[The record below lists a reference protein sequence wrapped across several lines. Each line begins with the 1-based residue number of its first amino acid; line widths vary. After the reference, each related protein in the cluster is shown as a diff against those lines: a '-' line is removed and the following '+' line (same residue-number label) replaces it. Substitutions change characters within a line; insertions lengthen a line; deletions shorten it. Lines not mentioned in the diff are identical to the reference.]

1 VKFDFKGKN
10 VLVTGAAQGIGRA
23 IALSFAACGANVAII
38 DMNVQG
44 AQETRSL
51 IEKEGGGSVVIR
63 ADVSNIDTVK
73 EAVEKVVSLWGSVDI
88 LINNAGIVS
97 PKPFLETTQQEWDKI
112 MAVNLKGV
120 YNTCFTVLPGMI
132 KQKYGKII
140 NVASI
145 AGKTGGGFFGNTLYG
160 TSKAGVIA
168 LTKGIAREAGPHGI
182 NVNAICPGPIET
194 QMLADCPEETRER
207 ILSGVPLRK
216 FGEPQDIAN
225 MAIFLASDL
234 ASHVTGEITDVDGG
248 IMRDN

>member
-168 LTKGIAREAGPHGI
+168 LTKGVAREAGPHGI

>member
-1 VKFDFKGKN
+1 MKFDFKGKN

>member
-1 VKFDFKGKN
+1 MKFDFKGKN

-132 KQKYGKII
+132 EQKYGKII

-168 LTKGIAREAGPHGI
+168 LTKGVAREAGPHGI

>member
-1 VKFDFKGKN
+1 MKFDFKGKN

-168 LTKGIAREAGPHGI
+168 LTKGVAREAGPHGI

>member
-1 VKFDFKGKN
+1 MKFDFKDKN
-10 VLVTGAAQGIGRA
+10 VLVTGAARGIGRA
-23 IALSFAACGANVAII
+23 IALTFASCGARVAII
-38 DMNVQG
+38 DMNVEG
-44 AQETRSL
+44 AEKTKSE
-51 IEKEGGGSVVIR
+51 IEEEGGESVVFSV
-63 ADVSNIDTVK
+63 DVSKIDMVK
-73 EAVEKVVSLWGSVDI
+73 EAIEKIASLWGRVDI
-88 LINNAGIVS
+88 LVNNAGIVS
-97 PKPFLETTQQEWDKI
+97 PKPFLETTQEEWDKI
-112 MAVNLKGV
+112 MSVNLKGV
-120 YNTCFTVLPGMI
+120 YNTSFAVLPGMI
-132 KQKYGKII
+132 ERKYGKII

-168 LTKGIAREAGPHGI
+168 LTKGVAREAGPHGI

-225 MAIFLASDL
+225 MAIFLASDY

>member
-132 KQKYGKII
+132 EQKYGKII

-168 LTKGIAREAGPHGI
+168 LTKGVAREAGPHGI

>member
-1 VKFDFKGKN
+1 MKFDFKGKN

-63 ADVSNIDTVK
+63 ADVSNIDMVK